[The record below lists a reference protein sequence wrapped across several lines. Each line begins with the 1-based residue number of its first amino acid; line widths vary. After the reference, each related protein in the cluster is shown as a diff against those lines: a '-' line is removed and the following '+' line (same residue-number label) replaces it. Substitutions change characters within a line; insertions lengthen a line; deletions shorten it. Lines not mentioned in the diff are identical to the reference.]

1 MKSIRQYH
9 ARQALVDADLEDY
22 LVGQGWFQANAPGT
36 VNMWQ
41 KRVGDRTLVV
51 TRETAVYIQG
61 AIELVEDHVPETG

>member
-22 LVGQGWFQANAPGT
+22 LMSQGWFQANAPGT
-36 VNMWQ
+36 THMWQ